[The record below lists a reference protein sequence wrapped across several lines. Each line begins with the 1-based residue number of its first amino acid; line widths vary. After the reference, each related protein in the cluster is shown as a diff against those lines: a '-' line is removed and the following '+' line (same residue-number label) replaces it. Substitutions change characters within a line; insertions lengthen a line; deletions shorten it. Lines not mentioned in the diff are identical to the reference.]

1 MLEATIIKAI
11 IDNAK
16 EIYIEPVWIDLVFD
30 KRREWKEPY
39 EILGVT
45 PPKTEQENMEGVQY
59 KNIKILFEMNQY
71 YKGVKRVTLTLI

>member
-11 IDNAK
+11 IDDAK

-39 EILGVT
+39 EVLGIS

-71 YKGVKRVTLTLI
+71 YKEVKRITLTFL